1 MKYAI
6 FSDIHSNLEAFQAAL
21 DSMDREGTEKRIFLG
36 DIVGYGANP
45 NECIELLK
53 NNSDLVLAGNHDYG
67 LIGKTGLDRFN
78 RYAKEA
84 LLWTKEVISEDNID
98 YLESLPIREEF
109 DSMTL
114 VHSSPKEPERWH
126 YITNPA
132 EATEQFPAFNTQVCF
147 IGHSHHPIII
157 EMTQA
162 GEISG
167 GLESEMQIKSGHCY
181 IINAGSIGQPR
192 DGNPDAAYCLYDSE
206 QGLAKIIRVPYNI
219 KGQQAKMKK
228 AGLPERLIDRIEHGK

>member
-21 DSMDREGTEKRIFLG
+21 DSMEREGAEKRIFLG

-45 NECIELLK
+45 NECIEIVREK
-53 NNSDLVLAGNHDYG
+53 SDLALAGNHDYG

-84 LLWTKEVISEDNID
+84 LLWTKEVVSEDNIG
-98 YLESLPIREEF
+98 YLRSLPIREEF

-114 VHSSPKEPERWH
+114 VHSSPKEPERWR
-126 YITNPA
+126 YIMNSA
-132 EATEQFPAFNTQVCF
+132 EAAEQFTAFNTQICF
-147 IGHSHHPIII
+147 VGHSHRPIII
-157 EMTQA
+157 EMNQV
-162 GEISG
+162 GEIGG
-167 GLESEMQIKSGHCY
+167 GLESEIQIRDGHCY

-192 DGNPDAAYCLYDSE
+192 DGNPEAAYCLYDSE

-219 KGQQAKMKK
+219 EGQQAKMRKV
-228 AGLPERLIDRIEHGK
+228 GLSEYLIDRIEHGR

>member
-1 MKYAI
+1 MKYSI
-6 FSDIHSNLEAFQAAL
+6 FSDIHSNLEALQAAL
-21 DSMDREGTEKRIFLG
+21 DSMEREGAEKRIFLG

-45 NECIELLK
+45 NECIEILRDRA
-53 NNSDLVLAGNHDYG
+53 DLALAGNHDYG
-67 LIGKTGLDRFN
+67 LIGKTDLDCFN
-78 RYAKEA
+78 RYARDA
-84 LLWTKEVISEDNID
+84 LLWTKEVVSGENID
-98 YLESLPIREEF
+98 YLKSLPIRKESG
-109 DSMTL
+109 SMTL
-114 VHSSPKEPERWH
+114 VHSSPREPERWH

-132 EATEQFPAFNTQVCF
+132 EAVEQFPAFNTQVCF

-157 EMTQA
+157 EMNPA

-167 GLESEMQIKSGHCY
+167 GLESEMKIKSGHCY
-181 IINAGSIGQPR
+181 IINAGSIGQPI

-228 AGLPERLIDRIEHGK
+228 AGLPEHLINRIEHGK